1 MRLGLFYWIVRPLL
15 RGHRHARRVLY
26 THVQSEGSSSELV
39 DFLQAL
45 WVIVQ
50 LLFTLAWA
58 AVELAAM
65 LAVAALVPVIMYL
78 LFK

>member
-1 MRLGLFYWIVRPLL
+1 MNPTWLLFRWIRAP
-15 RGHRHARRVLY
+15 HRHARRVLY
-26 THVQSEGSSSELV
+26 THVQTKSSGSELL
-39 DFLQAL
+39 DFFGAL

-50 LLFTLAWA
+50 LLFTLAWGLI
-58 AVELAAM
+58 ELAAM